1 LRFGGLKVCVMSQ
14 SRHEVEFCDR
24 HDCFRPARHSG
35 ENATFLRDHFEG
47 LSHLAF
53 PRVVSEL
60 STIREYL
67 PLSLS
72 TGAFVP
78 TNLARL
84 VGFRSGHCQ
93 VLKRYS
99 TPHKMTRRLF
109 LVPETANRTA
119 CHRSHYGLRRGGC
132 GGCCARRIGL
142 FGLSGLRGL
151 AGFSMLFG
159 FAGLLGFRKLAG
171 FIGLLGFSKLLG
183 FAGLLGFRKLA
194 GFIGLLGF
202 SMLFGFIGLLGS
214 CRFDGLRRRE
224 VCPGLNKARMSLDMR
239 VTKIS
244 KTMIPTAATIS
255 LDIGSS
261 EPAGCRPQ

>member
-1 LRFGGLKVCVMSQ
+1 MRFGGLKVCVMSQ

-24 HDCFRPARHSG
+24 HDCFRLARHSG

-142 FGLSGLRGL
+142 FGLSGFRGL

-159 FAGLLGFRKLAG
+159 FAGSLGFRKLAG

-183 FAGLLGFRKLA
+183 FAGLLGFQSSPDSSGYWGLA
-194 GFIGLLGF
+194 CYSDSLDCWDPAG
-202 SMLFGFIGLLGS
+202 SMDSVG
-214 CRFDGLRRRE
+214 RE

>member
-1 LRFGGLKVCVMSQ
+1 MRFGGLKVCVMSQ

-24 HDCFRPARHSG
+24 HDCFRLARHSG

-99 TPHKMTRRLF
+99 TPHKVTRRLF

-142 FGLSGLRGL
+142 FGLSGFRGL
-151 AGFSMLFG
+151 AGFSMLF
-159 FAGLLGFRKLAG
+159 
-171 FIGLLGFSKLLG
+171 G